1 MQASPANIIDYFNG
15 EKQNLIHLFSG
26 EEKLIFPIRLPLKS

>member
-15 EKQNLIHLFSG
+15 EKQNLIPLFSR
-26 EEKLIFPIRLPLKS
+26 EEKAHFFPCGCR